1 MTAGPSPRF
10 RLVRGPGAAQR
21 GWRAEMSPRLRIF
34 GEWQLGTPLIPAI
47 VFLLRG
53 DLGGVLMT
61 AVLSFIFFLGLSYKF
76 GRNRTAW
83 WISVGLFSALWII
96 GAIAVVTTP
105 T

>member
-1 MTAGPSPRF
+1 MARPSRF
-10 RLVRGPGAAQR
+10 QLVIGPGAAHK
-21 GWRAEMSPRLRIF
+21 GWRAEMSPLLRIA
-34 GEWQLGTPLIPAI
+34 GEWPLGTPLVPAL

-53 DLGGVLMT
+53 DFGGVLMT
-61 AVLSFIFFLGLSYKF
+61 AVMSFIIWLGLSYKF